1 MSEEKNEKSADVE
14 KVYRTGEV
22 VDKLRRL
29 ADALEK
35 EKTFEIQI
43 AGKRIYV
50 PPYAVIEF
58 EYERSGD
65 EEEMEIEIKWTRR

>member
-1 MSEEKNEKSADVE
+1 MSEEDVKVDVE
-14 KVYRTGEV
+14 KIYPTGEV

-29 ADALEK
+29 ADALEQ

-43 AGKRIYV
+43 AGERIYV

-58 EYERSGD
+58 EYERNGD
-65 EEEMEIEIKWTRR
+65 KEEMEIEIRWTTQ